1 MAATWGVAVAAY
13 EPTSASELPL
23 VAGDVLEVMDLR
35 SDDWWLVA
43 RDPSNEAGSIPPA
56 MHAAIAGTTD

>member
-1 MAATWGVAVAAY
+1 M
-13 EPTSASELPL
+13 
-23 VAGDVLEVMDLR
+23 R